1 MILTEPKF
9 DTKAYSRLLMTAH
22 PGVVK
27 SDAENDRLL
36 SIVETLMAKGE
47 HRLSAEE
54 NALLDLLLNL
64 VHDYERR
71 RYPIPPSPPHEMV
84 GYLMEQ
90 RGLSPAELVPVLG
103 TRSRVS
109 EVLAGKR
116 GVSKEQAKKLAT
128 FFEVGVELFL

>member
-1 MILTEPKF
+1 MTETRNRQLLTEIE
-9 DTKAYSRLLMTAH
+9 R
-22 PGVVK
+22 
-27 SDAENDRLL
+27 
-36 SIVETLMAKGE
+36 LMAKGE
-47 HRLSAEE
+47 HQISVEEDARLGSQI
-54 NALLDLLLNL
+54 DL

-116 GVSKEQAKKLAT
+116 GVSKEQAKKLAA